1 MIKEGLCFVRFIQS
15 FKRGIK
21 GVVDQQWLLV
31 DVFESYGQALQ
42 IRKETP

>member
-15 FKRGIK
+15 FKRGIR
-21 GVVDQQWLLV
+21 VVDQQWLLV